1 MNIYQNKN
9 LLLILFLLVFINVLC
24 GEMYIIGIYTNT
36 LMNLVYQISTVS
48 LVCFLL
54 VLILKSKTP
63 NSDDTLKKE
72 IFKITNGL
80 LNKGL
85 STMKNRLGDDTIRQ
99 KKVKSSIKI
108 IEDAVSKLTDLYEQ
122 K

>member
-9 LLLILFLLVFINVLC
+9 LLLILFLLVFINLLC
-24 GEMYIIGIYTNT
+24 GEMYIIGIYSNT
-36 LMNLVYQISTVS
+36 LMNLIYQISTVS
-48 LVCFLL
+48 LICFLFT
-54 VLILKSKTP
+54 LILKLKKP

-72 IFKITNGL
+72 IFKITNGY

-85 STMKNRLGDDTIRQ
+85 TTIKNRLGDDLIRQ

-108 IEDAVSKLTDLYEQ
+108 IEDAVSKLSDLY